1 MNAEK
6 HAEER
11 HDLMTSQEAKQ
22 AFLRAG
28 LSEATFHRRVNAGQI
43 ESILPEGRQ
52 RGAMYPRGQV
62 LAAIGSK
69 IKKSRKKKSAINL
82 KPTTFNK
89 ATIQDMP
96 EIAAL
101 LETFFSRI
109 SIEKRAAWL
118 ERNSEIAY
126 ILRSE
131 GKVVGC
137 AFILPLEEQKIIQ
150 ILNALIK
157 PPTRPQDI
165 SIYEPGKHYYL
176 YIRSVVVLQSVPKP
190 QRKHWAARL
199 ISELVREIIELGTR
213 GIIIDKI
220 YAQTDTRRVEHLLKL
235 LGFTQITSATE
246 SKNFVLDIV
255 TSGSVF
261 ALQYK
266 KALNRWLEE

>member
-6 HAEER
+6 RTEER

-28 LSEATFHRRVNAGQI
+28 LSEATFHRRVNAGLI
-43 ESILPEGRQ
+43 ESVLPEGRQ
-52 RGAMYPRGQV
+52 RGAMYPREQV
-62 LAAIGSK
+62 LAAVESK
-69 IKKSRKKKSAINL
+69 IRKSRKKKSTINL
-82 KPTTFNK
+82 KPTTFSK
-89 ATIQDMP
+89 ATVQDIP
-96 EIAAL
+96 EIATL
-101 LETFFSRI
+101 LKTFFSRI

-118 ERNSEIAY
+118 ERNPEIAY

-137 AFILPLEEQKIIQ
+137 AFILPLEEQKITQ
-150 ILNALIK
+150 ILNAPIK

-165 SIYEPGKHYYL
+165 GIYEPGKHYCL

-199 ISELVREIIELGTR
+199 ISELIREIIEMGAR
-213 GIIIDKI
+213 GVIIDKV

-235 LGFTQITSATE
+235 LGFTQAMSVTE
-246 SKNFVLDIV
+246 SKNFVLDIA

-261 ALQYK
+261 ATQYR